1 MYVDIVIPG
10 CCKVDRNF
18 NFSTPYSLKRLKRWI
33 PLYPFQKNCLD
44 EKRSNSWLYV
54 MNLSFNLLYYFGLLL
69 LRLCKSL
76 CKKFRAVVK
85 WTGIS
90 IFQLHI
96 RWKDWK
102 DRYHYT
108 LSKKIVWMK
117 KRSNSWLYVMN
128 LSFTVYLHYFLC
140 LRNLRCIFGL
150 LFQLCLRTTR
160 KRWRLTQNLVWV
172 TRGFWE
178 WQPPLGP
185 CRSRP
190 HYPNRRLRWPQAG
203 LLESALP
210 WTRWGHWQRTSLEAR
225 DQPASLMML
234 RQGSGSRLG

>member
-1 MYVDIVIPG
+1 MFGWKKIKFLAFTSWIYLLICLIISVYYCLCYVKVPG

-54 MNLSFNLLYYFGLLL
+54 MNLSFT
-69 LRLCKSL
+69 
-76 CKKFRAVVK
+76 A
-85 WTGIS
+85 
-90 IFQLHI
+90 
-96 RWKDWK
+96 
-102 DRYHYT
+102 
-108 LSKKIVWMK
+108 
-117 KRSNSWLYVMN
+117 
-128 LSFTVYLHYFLC
+128 YLHYFLC
-140 LRNLRCIFGL
+140 LRKLRCIFGL

-160 KRWRLTQNLVWV
+160 KWWRLTQNLVWV